1 MDWQWGGIL
10 AASSQPR
17 RTVISVPSTSLACSS
32 GGRLG
37 SGCYSGGCN
46 RWLCCGRVWKSHNT
60 CITRLSSKGS
70 LAARQLSGVEHSG
83 VDRQWGGIL
92 AASIGPCCTIISVP
106 STSLACSSGGRLG
119 SGCYS
124 GGCNRWLRCWR
135 VWKSHNACITRLSSK
150 GSLAA
155 RQLSGIERSGVV
167 WQGGGILAASIGP
180 CRSIIS
186 VPTTTLACNSGG
198 RLRSGCYC
206 GGCNRWLCRGRVWKS
221 HNTRITRLSSERGL
235 AALQLSGEE
244 RCGRDWM
251 RQGVL
256 ATSLGPWG
264 RIIGVELANVG
275 VCRSWCGT
283 DGSAA
288 GATCLPTV
296 LSGTTRRLIGVA
308 GGITVR
314 HLNTARCGPRLRVV
328 SV

>member
-1 MDWQWGGIL
+1 MVGKSHNTCIACLSSERGLAALQLSGEEHSGVDRQWGGIL
-10 AASSQPR
+10 AASIGPCRSI
-17 RTVISVPSTSLACSS
+17 ISVPTTTLACNS
-32 GGRLG
+32 GGRLR
-37 SGCYSGGCN
+37 SGCYFGGCN
-46 RWLCCGRVWKSHNT
+46 RWLCRGRVWKSHNT
-60 CITRLSSKGS
+60 RITRLSSKGS
-70 LAARQLSGVEHSG
+70 LAARQLSGEEHSG

-106 STSLACSSGGRLG
+106 STSLACSSGGRFR

-124 GGCNRWLRCWR
+124 GGCNRWLCRGR

-180 CRSIIS
+180 CR
-186 VPTTTLACNSGG
+186 
-198 RLRSGCYC
+198 
-206 GGCNRWLCRGRVWKS
+206 
-221 HNTRITRLSSERGL
+221 
-235 AALQLSGEE
+235 
-244 RCGRDWM
+244 
-251 RQGVL
+251 
-256 ATSLGPWG
+256 

-283 DGSAA
+283 AGGSAA